1 MDGFNRFIEMNP
13 KISKFLILL
22 GIWFLMFIIIG
33 PIAVLVFDPT
43 IWIGALI
50 GSYLGRQNTRNRQL
64 FYSVAGAVLANFI
77 FILTFDPSHPRI
89 FGRIIVS
96 IFVAYW
102 AVEIQSTIFKK
113 IGRKSREINNAES
126 KSKQSNYFNNTA
138 EINNATENSSHDE
151 TESFGKNLPIFIK
164 SRYELFLSRAR
175 ILFEKIILMRN
186 PVTTPIAFN
195 KALAEV
201 GLGSRGL
208 NVTVPT
214 WLRRLVI
221 QACIDGEYPPK
232 LGAAKLHQ
240 VYFSHH
246 TAFRMAFS
254 LEQERKS
261 ESTIDAWVQNGDIP
275 SNYYNH
281 INNLLE
287 FKKRNYLKEGDEIP
301 SELVVDGLDKLLLL
315 FLVLHDD
322 GLGWP
327 DDPTPMLDLLETYK
341 P

>member
-13 KISKFLILL
+13 KISKVLILL
-22 GIWFLMFIIIG
+22 GIWFLMFIITG
-33 PIAVLVFDPT
+33 PIAILVFDPT

-64 FYSVAGAVLANFI
+64 FYSFAGAVLVNLL
-77 FILTFDPSHPRI
+77 FILTFDPRHPQI

-102 AVEIQSTIFKK
+102 AIEIQSSIFKK
-113 IGRKSREINNAES
+113 IGRKSREIKNS
-126 KSKQSNYFNNTA
+126 DFKSEQSNYFNSTA
-138 EINNATENSSHDE
+138 ENSSHDE

-208 NVTVPT
+208 NGTVPT
-214 WLRRLVI
+214 WVRRLVI